1 MSKFELI
8 PRARFLRAKGMSIKD
23 IAQELNIS
31 KSTASAWCADIVL
44 STAQLRE
51 LQKKRVSRGQAG
63 RLAGAMFHKKKKQ
76 ARMKFFWDQGLKDT
90 KKLGSRDFLMVGL
103 GLYMGEGNKSGNRF
117 QFTNSNPALIR
128 LMILWLKRNFR
139 ISRER
144 IYCRILINEIH
155 ADRVAMVERQ
165 WSSLLAIPKDQFRKT
180 ILIKSKSKK
189 TYENRDIHL
198 GTIILR
204 VQSSSD
210 LQYRVLGLLN
220 GLMYNIDV
228 KMPA

>member
-1 MSKFELI
+1 
-8 PRARFLRAKGMSIKD
+8 
-23 IAQELNIS
+23 
-31 KSTASAWCADIVL
+31 
-44 STAQLRE
+44 
-51 LQKKRVSRGQAG
+51 
-63 RLAGAMFHKKKKQ
+63 
-76 ARMKFFWDQGLKDT
+76 
-90 KKLGSRDFLMVGL
+90 
-103 GLYMGEGNKSGNRF
+103 
-117 QFTNSNPALIR
+117 
-128 LMILWLKRNFR
+128 
-139 ISRER
+139 
-144 IYCRILINEIH
+144 
-155 ADRVAMVERQ
+155 MVERQ